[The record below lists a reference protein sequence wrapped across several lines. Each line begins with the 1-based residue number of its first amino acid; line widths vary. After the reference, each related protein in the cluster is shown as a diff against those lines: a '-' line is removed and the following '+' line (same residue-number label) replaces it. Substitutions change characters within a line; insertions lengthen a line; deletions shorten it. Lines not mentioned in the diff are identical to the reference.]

1 MYHIN
6 YSFHW
11 RTLQKVGILLTII
24 SISGTL
30 FLSCIYI
37 VAISSTKP
45 SLFVQ
50 SNSSYYDHHK
60 KLISKTKLLQNRKTL
75 QIADVPPIA
84 INSVLVSEDRN
95 FFHHHGFD
103 LKRLGSAILI
113 NLTKGHYAQGA
124 STITQQ
130 LAKNLYLSQEKTL
143 SRKIKEAYLTMKLE
157 SSYSKKKLLE
167 AYLNTIYFGH
177 GIYGLETAANT
188 FLGKETNQLTI
199 GEATFLLSI
208 PANPTIYDPYVH
220 FSSVKKRQQRIL
232 TALERNKLINSKSV
246 KNAINESIKLK
257 PITHASNSSFSSYF
271 QQSVQ
276 KEITA
281 SIGQS
286 INNNGSQIYT
296 TFNPKI
302 QKQIDQAFNK
312 YISPIP
318 KLQASIIVLDSQ
330 SGEVL
335 GMIGGRE
342 KGQFL
347 FNRAIASKR
356 QVGSTIKPILY
367 YSALENGYTPS
378 TRLQSKPTVFHFE
391 NGDSYSPQNSGNLY
405 AHDSITL
412 AKAIAV
418 SDNIYAVKTQ
428 QAIGTDEFIKA
439 QKLFHLPTPNDH
451 LPSMALGTQEASL
464 LDMTRA
470 YALIANNGK
479 EVFPHF
485 VREIKTQSG
494 KTLYHEKFDQKQRLE
509 KDQTVILKQ
518 LMNGMFNTNFTSY
531 LPVTGTSIIPKL
543 SKDYFGKTGTT
554 KTDSW
559 MIGFHSNL
567 VVGVWVGYDHSK
579 DLSAEESTL
588 AKKVWASVITN
599 LSDKKLDSKLPNDL
613 VKIAIDE
620 KTGLLYKEGC
630 GEKVS
635 LYFVKGTQPT
645 KPCINKKITKKHK
658 KENKDNK
665 PWYSQYLP

>member
-11 RTLQKVGILLTII
+11 RTLQKIGILLTVI
-24 SISGTL
+24 SILGSL
-30 FLSCIYI
+30 FLSCVYFM
-37 VAISSTKP
+37 AITSTKP
-45 SLFVQ
+45 SLFIA
-50 SNSSYYDHHK
+50 SNSSYYDHDNK
-60 KLISKTKLLQNRKTL
+60 IISKTQLLQNRKTL
-75 QIADVPPIA
+75 KIADVPPIA

-103 LKRLGSAILI
+103 LKRLGSAILV
-113 NLTKGHYAQGA
+113 NLTKGQYAQGA

-157 SSYSKKKLLE
+157 SSYKKSKILE

-188 FLGKETNQLTI
+188 FLGKETKQLTV
-199 GEATFLLSI
+199 GESTFLLSI
-208 PANPTIYDPYVH
+208 PANPSIYDPYIH
-220 FSSVKKRQQRIL
+220 FSSVKRRQQRIL
-232 TALERNKLINSKSV
+232 SALEKNKLINSNTV
-246 KNAINESIKLK
+246 KNAMNESIKLK
-257 PITHASNSSFSSYF
+257 PIIHTSNSSFTSYF

-276 KEITA
+276 KEITE

-286 INNNGSQIYT
+286 VNNNGSKIYT
-296 TFNPKI
+296 TFNPTI
-302 QKQIDQAFNK
+302 QNQIDQAFDQ
-312 YISPIP
+312 YIKPFP
-318 KLQASIIVLDSQ
+318 NLQASVIVLDSQ
-330 SGEVL
+330 TGNVL
-335 GMIGGRE
+335 GMTGGRE

-347 FNRAIASKR
+347 FNRAVASKR

-378 TRLQSKPTVFHFE
+378 TMLQSKPTTFHFE
-391 NGDSYSPQNSGNLY
+391 DGDTYSPKNSGHLY
-405 AHDSITL
+405 AHDQISL

-418 SDNIYAVKTQ
+418 SDNIFAVKTQ
-428 QAIGTDEFIKA
+428 QAIGADEFIKA
-439 QKLFHLPTPNDH
+439 QKLFYLTAPKNK
-451 LPSMALGTQEASL
+451 LPSMALGTQDASL

-479 EVFPHF
+479 DVTPHF
-485 VREIKTQSG
+485 VSEIKTQSG
-494 KTLYHEKFDQKQRLE
+494 KSIFKRKVDHKQRLE

-518 LMNGMFNTNFTSY
+518 LMNGMFNTNFSSY
-531 LPVTGTSIIPKL
+531 LPVTGTSIIPEL
-543 SKDYFGKTGTT
+543 SKDYYGKTGTT

-559 MIGFHSNL
+559 MVGFHSNL
-567 VVGVWVGYDHSK
+567 VVGVWVGYDHSTN
-579 DLSAEESTL
+579 LSAEETSL

-599 LSDKKLDSKLPNDL
+599 LSDKKVDSKIPKDI
-613 VKIAIDE
+613 VKVAIDE

-635 LYFVKGTQPT
+635 LYFRKGTQPT
-645 KPCINKKITKKHK
+645 KPCINKKKTKKHK
-658 KENKDNK
+658 KEKQDNT

>member
-1 MYHIN
+1 MYNIN

-11 RTLQKVGILLTII
+11 RTIQKVGILLTII

-30 FLSCIYI
+30 FLSCVYLFA
-37 VAISSTKP
+37 VTSTKP
-45 SLFVQ
+45 SLFIE
-50 SNSSYYDHHK
+50 SNSSYYDHNQ
-60 KLISKTKLLQNRKTL
+60 KLISKTELLQNRKTL
-75 QIADVPPIA
+75 KIADVPPIA
-84 INSVLVSEDRN
+84 INSILVSEDRN

-113 NLTKGHYAQGA
+113 NITKGQYAQGG

-130 LAKNLYLSQEKTL
+130 LAKNLYLSQQKTL
-143 SRKIKEAYLTMKLE
+143 NRKLKEAYFTMRLE
-157 SSYSKKKLLE
+157 SAYSKNKILE

-188 FLGKETNQLTI
+188 FLGKETNELTI
-199 GEATFLLSI
+199 GESTFLLSI
-208 PANPTIYDPYVH
+208 PANPSKYDPYVH

-232 TALERNKLINSKSV
+232 SALEQNKLINKKSV
-246 KNAINESIKLK
+246 KNAIDETIKLK
-257 PITHASNSSFSSYF
+257 PIKHTSNSSFTSYF

-296 TFNPKI
+296 TFNPAI
-302 QKQIDQAFNK
+302 QKHIDQAFDK
-312 YISPIP
+312 YIRP
-318 KLQASIIVLDSQ
+318 KSELQASVVVLNSQ
-330 SGEVL
+330 TGEVL
-335 GMIGGRE
+335 GMTGGRE

-391 NGDSYSPQNSGNLY
+391 NGESYSPKNSGNLY
-405 AHDSITL
+405 AHNSITL

-428 QAIGTDEFIKA
+428 QAVGTDEFLKA
-439 QKLFHLPTPNDH
+439 QKLFHLTTPNNK
-451 LPSMALGTQEASL
+451 LPSMALGTQDASL
-464 LDMTRA
+464 LEMTRA

-479 EVFPHF
+479 DVIPHF
-485 VREIKTQSG
+485 VKEIKNQTG
-494 KTLYHEKFDQKQRLE
+494 KTIYKEKFDKKQRLN
-509 KDQTVILKQ
+509 KDQTIILKQ
-518 LMNGMFNTNFTSY
+518 LMNGMFNTNFSSY
-531 LPVTGTSIIPKL
+531 LPVTGTSIIPEL
-543 SKDYFGKTGTT
+543 SKDYYGKTGTT

-567 VVGVWVGYDHSK
+567 IVGVWVGYDHSK
-579 DLSAEESTL
+579 NLTVEEGSLS
-588 AKKVWASVITN
+588 KKVWASVMTN
-599 LSDKKLDSKLPNDL
+599 LLDKNIETKLPNDL
-613 VKIAIDE
+613 VKVAIDE

-630 GEKVS
+630 GDKVL
-635 LYFVKGTQPT
+635 LYFRKGSQPT
-645 KPCINKKITKKHK
+645 KPCINKKMNKKQK
-658 KENKDNK
+658 KENKDSK
-665 PWYSQYLP
+665 PWYSQYLL